1 MCYLRRLDGI
11 PKSDLLAVSYPLKN
25 NKGSVQ
31 SAVASQNAPS
41 TLSTVLVHT
50 CKRSVSF
57 QSNKFLTPYSRM
69 SESNYSLIKIIGL
82 KTFKSNPNIF
92 SVNVKFT
99 EYSEEP

>member
-1 MCYLRRLDGI
+1 MELQLGPFYRRKKGTKRHTKHLISVLMCYLRRLDGI

-31 SAVASQNAPS
+31 SSVASQNPPS

-57 QSNKFLTPYSRM
+57 QSNKF
-69 SESNYSLIKIIGL
+69 
-82 KTFKSNPNIF
+82 
-92 SVNVKFT
+92 
-99 EYSEEP
+99 

>member
-69 SESNYSLIKIIGL
+69 SESTHSLKKNVGL
-82 KTFKSNPNIF
+82 KTFLEVILIF
-92 SVNVKFT
+92 LV
-99 EYSEEP
+99 